1 MTQWVKNLPT
11 MQEAQKMNP
20 EQAFNPWFKKKPWRK
35 KWQPIPIFLPK
46 KFHGQRSLGGYSS
59 WGHKSQAQLSN
70 KVHMAH
76 TVVSLFLLKY

>member
-46 KFHGQRSLGGYSS
+46 KFQGQRSLG
-59 WGHKSQAQLSN
+59 SQESGTTEEQST
-70 KVHMAH
+70 HG
-76 TVVSLFLLKY
+76 TYCGIPFLLK